1 MLIKQAPTTQFK
13 LGLEKQGLQIFEN
26 AEVTIEFPIKDGKL
40 LYELTPEEK
49 EIVEAHY
56 GMKLDDPANIQ
67 DWIDRVPISIKS
79 TIDALDDKNPVD
91 ILKKGVLLGSGKL
104 APSLEDVKADPMADY
119 TYVLF
124 TEAQEDSEKLSVH
137 KRYHLAIQDLLKL
150 QKKRIK
156 LLAVAKYILPS
167 SVGIRNNEEKAY
179 VKLTEWLDGEVEKIT
194 KSAAIAKFKQVLEMD
209 ELELFTTVDFK
220 EAFAKNIIRR
230 NGDGYFYNTISQTA
244 YGKNQAECITF
255 LTNPKNQDELGLN
268 DKDDKDYSIRYQLK
282 KHN

>member
-67 DWIDRVPISIKS
+67 DWIDRVSINVKS

-91 ILKKGVLLGSGKL
+91 ILKKGILLGNGML
-104 APSLEDVKADPMADY
+104 APSLEDVKADPMASY

>member
-26 AEVTIEFPIKDGKL
+26 AEVTTEIPIKNGKL
-40 LYELTPEEK
+40 VYTLTPEEK